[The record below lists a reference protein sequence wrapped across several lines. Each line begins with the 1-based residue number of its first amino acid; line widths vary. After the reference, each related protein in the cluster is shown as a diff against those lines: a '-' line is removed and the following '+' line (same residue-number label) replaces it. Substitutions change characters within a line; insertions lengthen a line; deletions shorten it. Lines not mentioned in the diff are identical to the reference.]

1 MARWCPVIQ
10 NNVVYLECMDCDEDC
25 RCAGKP
31 PLPAPVRRRPDVKH
45 SMVVRQKTRHLPKQ
59 KVK

>member
-31 PLPAPVRRRPDVKH
+31 PLPAPVRRRPENKRSIAVRPKAQ
-45 SMVVRQKTRHLPKQ
+45 SMPKQ
-59 KVK
+59 KVR